1 MVKFGVSFSR
11 GVKNRGYLFPKM
23 PYSRVQDPQIEVK
36 VLKSVPQT
44 FEITQIGSIFG
55 VPDAPARDESES
67 LGWSIHP

>member
-1 MVKFGVSFSR
+1 MVKFGVNFSR

-55 VPDAPARDESES
+55 DSDAPARDESES